1 MKSTRFVFGRALA
14 VLCALLFVS
23 FGFMSCQQEDDDNG
37 LPDGVYELSDNS
49 ALIGTW
55 VNSYSGGTSVYKI
68 TSSTFDNS
76 GTSSYNGT
84 TSTYDAYA
92 GNNLVVSYTNDE
104 ATSGYIYIKYTRA
117 YCSTHSDPTTY
128 TYIYDTDAAD
138 VGKWY
143 AIAFRDLTDSS
154 LSLSGAYKKSGKSS
168 TETLEEAI
176 STFTIDNG
184 YFTTYSECVKQ

>member
-84 TSTYDAYA
+84 TSTYDSYA

-104 ATSGYIYIKYTRA
+104 ETAGYIYIKYTRA
-117 YCSTHSDPTTY
+117 MNPDYSYSETAP
-128 TYIYDTDAAD
+128 D

-143 AIAFRDLTDSS
+143 AIAFKDLTASS
-154 LSLSGAYKKSGKSS
+154 LSLSGAYGTVSS
-168 TETLEEAI
+168 TSTLEEAI
-176 STFTIDNG
+176 STFTIANG
-184 YFTTYSECVKQ
+184 YFGFYSECLKQ

>member
-23 FGFMSCQQEDDDNG
+23 FGFMSCQQEDETEYVNYS
-37 LPDGVYELSDNS
+37 LT
-49 ALIGTW
+49 GTW

-84 TSTYDAYA
+84 TSSYNSYA
-92 GNNLVVSYTNDE
+92 GNNLLVSYTNDE
-104 ATSGYIYIKYTRA
+104 ETSGYIYIKYTRA
-117 YCSTHSDPTTY
+117 MNPDYSYSETAP
-128 TYIYDTDAAD
+128 D

-143 AIAFRDLTDSS
+143 AIAFKNLTASS
-154 LSLSGAYKKSGKSS
+154 LSLSGAYNASGKTSA
-168 TETLEEAI
+168 ETLEDAI
-176 STFTIDNG
+176 STFTIANG
-184 YFTTYSECVKQ
+184 YFTSYSECVKQ

>member
-55 VNSYSGGTSVYKI
+55 QSSYGEIFKI
-68 TSSTFDNS
+68 TS
-76 GTSSYNGT
+76 TSLSNGG
-84 TSTYDAYA
+84 SWGDSYA

-128 TYIYDTDAAD
+128 TYDTDAAD

-143 AIAFRDLTDSS
+143 AIAFKELTASS
-154 LSLSGAYKKSGKSS
+154 VSLSGAYGAVSS
-168 TETLEEAI
+168 TSTLEEAI

>member
-37 LPDGVYELSDNS
+37 LPNGVYELSDNS

-55 VNSYSGGTSVYKI
+55 QSSDGEIFKI
-68 TSSTFDNS
+68 TS
-76 GTSSYNGT
+76 TSLSNGGSWGDT
-84 TSTYDAYA
+84 YA

-104 ATSGYIYIKYTRA
+104 ETAGYIYIKYTRA
-117 YCSTHSDPTTY
+117 MNPDFSYSETAP
-128 TYIYDTDAAD
+128 D

-143 AIAFRDLTDSS
+143 AIAFKDLTSSS
-154 LSLSGAYKKSGKSS
+154 LSLAGACKKGGKTS
-168 TETLEEAI
+168 TENLEDAI
-176 STFTIDNG
+176 STFTIGNG
-184 YFTTYSECVKQ
+184 YFDIYSECVKQ

>member
-23 FGFMSCQQEDDDNG
+23 FGFMSCQQEDETEYVNYS
-37 LPDGVYELSDNS
+37 LT
-49 ALIGTW
+49 GTW
-55 VNSYSGGTSVYKI
+55 QSSYGEIFKI
-68 TSSTFDNS
+68 TS
-76 GTSSYNGT
+76 TSLSNGG
-84 TSTYDAYA
+84 SWGDAYA

-128 TYIYDTDAAD
+128 IYDTDAED

-143 AIAFRDLTDSS
+143 AIAFKELTASS
-154 LSLSGAYKKSGKSS
+154 VSLSGAYKKSGKSS
-168 TETLEEAI
+168 TENLEDAI
-176 STFTIDNG
+176 STFTIANG
-184 YFTTYSECVKQ
+184 YFSTYSECVKQ

>member
-55 VNSYSGGTSVYKI
+55 QSSYGEIFKI
-68 TSSTFDNS
+68 TS
-76 GTSSYNGT
+76 TSLSNGG
-84 TSTYDAYA
+84 SWGDSYA

-128 TYIYDTDAAD
+128 TYDEDAAD

-143 AIAFRDLTDSS
+143 AIAFKDLTTSS
-154 LSLSGAYKKSGKSS
+154 VSLSGAAGTVSS
-168 TETLEEAI
+168 TSTLEEAI
-176 STFTIDNG
+176 STFTIANG
-184 YFTTYSECVKQ
+184 YFSTYSECVKQ

>member
-84 TSTYDAYA
+84 TSTYDSYA

-104 ATSGYIYIKYTRA
+104 KNSGYIYIKYTRA
-117 YCSTHSDPTTY
+117 YCSTHSDATTY
-128 TYIYDTDAAD
+128 TYIYDEDAAD

-143 AIAFRDLTDSS
+143 AIAFKDLTASS
-154 LSLSGAYKKSGKSS
+154 LSLSGAYGTVSS
-168 TETLEEAI
+168 TSTLEEAI

-184 YFTTYSECVKQ
+184 YFSTYSECVKQ

>member
-37 LPDGVYELSDNS
+37 LPNGVYELSENS
-49 ALIGTW
+49 ALIRTW
-55 VNSYSGGTSVYKI
+55 QSSYGEIFKI
-68 TSSTFDNS
+68 TS
-76 GTSSYNGT
+76 TSLSNGG
-84 TSTYDAYA
+84 SWGDSYA

-104 ATSGYIYIKYTRA
+104 KNSGYIYIKYTRA

-143 AIAFRDLTDSS
+143 AIAFKELTASS
-154 LSLSGAYKKSGKSS
+154 VSLSGAYGTVSS
-168 TETLEEAI
+168 TSTLEEAI
-176 STFTIDNG
+176 STFTIDYG
-184 YFTTYSECVKQ
+184 YFSTYSECVKQ

>member
-23 FGFMSCQQEDDDNG
+23 FGFMSCQQEDDDTG
-37 LPDGVYELSDNS
+37 LPNGVYELSDNS

-55 VNSYSGGTSVYKI
+55 QSSYGEIFKI
-68 TSSTFDNS
+68 TSASLS
-76 GTSSYNGT
+76 NGG
-84 TSTYDAYA
+84 SWGDAYA

-117 YCSTHSDPTTY
+117 MNPDYSYSETAP
-128 TYIYDTDAAD
+128 D

-143 AIAFRDLTDSS
+143 AIAFKELTASS
-154 LSLSGAYKKSGKSS
+154 VSLSGAYNASGKTSA
-168 TETLEEAI
+168 ETLEEAI
-176 STFTIDNG
+176 STFTIAKG
-184 YFTTYSECVKQ
+184 YFSTYSECVKQ

>member
-23 FGFMSCQQEDDDNG
+23 FGFMSCQQEDETEYVNYS
-37 LPDGVYELSDNS
+37 LT
-49 ALIGTW
+49 GTW
-55 VNSYSGGTSVYKI
+55 QSSYGEIFKI
-68 TSSTFDNS
+68 TS
-76 GTSSYNGT
+76 TSLSNGG
-84 TSTYDAYA
+84 SWGDAYA

-117 YCSTHSDPTTY
+117 MNPDYSYSETAP
-128 TYIYDTDAAD
+128 D

-143 AIAFRDLTDSS
+143 AIAFKELTASS
-154 LSLSGAYKKSGKSS
+154 LSLSGAYNASGKTS

-176 STFTIDNG
+176 STFTIANG

>member
-55 VNSYSGGTSVYKI
+55 QSSYGEIFKI
-68 TSSTFDNS
+68 TSTGLS
-76 GTSSYNGT
+76 NGG
-84 TSTYDAYA
+84 SWGDSYA

-143 AIAFRDLTDSS
+143 AIAFKELTASS
-154 LSLSGAYKKSGKSS
+154 VSLSGAAGTVSS
-168 TETLEEAI
+168 TSTLEEAI
-176 STFTIDNG
+176 STFTIANG

>member
-23 FGFMSCQQEDDDNG
+23 FGFMSCQQEDETEYVNYS
-37 LPDGVYELSDNS
+37 LT
-49 ALIGTW
+49 GTW

-84 TSTYDAYA
+84 TSTYDSYA

-117 YCSTHSDPTTY
+117 MNPDYSYSETAP
-128 TYIYDTDAAD
+128 D

-143 AIAFRDLTDSS
+143 AIAFKDLTASS

-184 YFTTYSECVKQ
+184 YFDYYSECVKQ

>member
-14 VLCALLFVS
+14 VLCTLLFVS
-23 FGFMSCQQEDDDNG
+23 FSFMSCQQEDETEYVNYS
-37 LPDGVYELSDNS
+37 LT
-49 ALIGTW
+49 GTW

-84 TSTYDAYA
+84 TSTYDSYA

-117 YCSTHSDPTTY
+117 MNSDY
-128 TYIYDTDAAD
+128 TYSETAPD

-143 AIAFRDLTDSS
+143 AIAFKELTASS
-154 LSLSGAYKKSGKSS
+154 LSLSGAWLEGGVTS

-176 STFTIDNG
+176 STFTVDNG
-184 YFTTYSECVKQ
+184 YFDTYSECVKQ

>member
-55 VNSYSGGTSVYKI
+55 QSSYGEIFKI
-68 TSSTFDNS
+68 TS
-76 GTSSYNGT
+76 TSLSNGG
-84 TSTYDAYA
+84 SWGDSYA
-92 GNNLVVSYTNDE
+92 GNNLLVSYTNDE
-104 ATSGYIYIKYTRA
+104 ETSGYIYIKYTRA

-128 TYIYDTDAAD
+128 TYDTDAAD

-143 AIAFRDLTDSS
+143 AVAFKDLTASS
-154 LSLSGAYKKSGKSS
+154 LSLSGAAGTVSS
-168 TETLEEAI
+168 TSTLEEAI
-176 STFTIDNG
+176 STFTIAKG
-184 YFTTYSECVKQ
+184 YFSTYSECVKQ

>member
-55 VNSYSGGTSVYKI
+55 QSSYGEIFKI
-68 TSSTFDNS
+68 TS
-76 GTSSYNGT
+76 TSLSNGG
-84 TSTYDAYA
+84 SWGDAYA
-92 GNNLVVSYTNDE
+92 GNNLVVSYTNDK

-117 YCSTHSDPTTY
+117 MNPDYSYSETAP
-128 TYIYDTDAAD
+128 D

-143 AIAFRDLTDSS
+143 AIAFNDLTASS
-154 LSLSGAYKKSGKSS
+154 LSLSGAYNASGKTS
-168 TETLEEAI
+168 TENLEEAI
-176 STFTIDNG
+176 STFTIANG
-184 YFTTYSECVKQ
+184 YFTSYSECVKQ

>member
-23 FGFMSCQQEDDDNG
+23 FGFMSCQQEDDANG

-55 VNSYSGGTSVYKI
+55 QSSYGEIFKI
-68 TSSTFDNS
+68 TS
-76 GTSSYNGT
+76 TSLYNGG
-84 TSTYDAYA
+84 SWGDSYA

-104 ATSGYIYIKYTRA
+104 ETSGYIYIKYTRA
-117 YCSTHSDPTTY
+117 YCSTHSDSTTY
-128 TYIYDTDAAD
+128 TYIYDEDAAD

-143 AIAFRDLTDSS
+143 AIAFKELTASS
-154 LSLSGAYKKSGKSS
+154 VSLSGAAGTVSS
-168 TETLEEAI
+168 TSTLEEAI
-176 STFTIDNG
+176 STFTIANG
-184 YFTTYSECVKQ
+184 YFSYYSECVKQ

>member
-23 FGFMSCQQEDDDNG
+23 FGFMSCQQEDETEYVNYS
-37 LPDGVYELSDNS
+37 LT
-49 ALIGTW
+49 GTW
-55 VNSYSGGTSVYKI
+55 VNSYSGRTSVYKI

-84 TSTYDAYA
+84 TSTYDSYA

-104 ATSGYIYIKYTRA
+104 ETSGYIYIKYTRA
-117 YCSTHSDPTTY
+117 MNPDYSYSETAP
-128 TYIYDTDAAD
+128 D

-143 AIAFRDLTDSS
+143 AIAFKELTASS
-154 LSLSGAYKKSGKSS
+154 VSLSGAYKKSGKSS

-184 YFTTYSECVKQ
+184 YFDYYSECVKQ

>member
-23 FGFMSCQQEDDDNG
+23 FGFMSCQQEDETEYVNYS
-37 LPDGVYELSDNS
+37 LT
-49 ALIGTW
+49 GTW

-92 GNNLVVSYTNDE
+92 GNNLLVSYTNAE

-117 YCSTHSDPTTY
+117 MNPDYSYSETAP
-128 TYIYDTDAAD
+128 D

-143 AIAFRDLTDSS
+143 AIAFKELTASS
-154 LSLSGAYKKSGKSS
+154 VSLSGAYGTVSS
-168 TETLEEAI
+168 TSTLEEAI
-176 STFTIDNG
+176 STFTIANG
-184 YFTTYSECVKQ
+184 YFSTYSECVKQ

>member
-14 VLCALLFVS
+14 ILCALLFVS

-55 VNSYSGGTSVYKI
+55 QSSYGEIFKI
-68 TSSTFDNS
+68 TS
-76 GTSSYNGT
+76 TSLSNGG
-84 TSTYDAYA
+84 SWGDSYA

-128 TYIYDTDAAD
+128 TYTYIYDTDAAD

-143 AIAFRDLTDSS
+143 AIAFKELTASS
-154 LSLSGAYKKSGKSS
+154 VSLSGAYGTVSS
-168 TETLEEAI
+168 TSTLEEAI

>member
-14 VLCALLFVS
+14 VLYALLFVS

-37 LPDGVYELSDNS
+37 LPNGVYELSDNS

-84 TSTYDAYA
+84 TSTYDSYA

-104 ATSGYIYIKYTRA
+104 KNSGYIYIKYTRA

-143 AIAFRDLTDSS
+143 AIAFKELTASS
-154 LSLSGAYKKSGKSS
+154 VSLSGAAGTVSS
-168 TETLEEAI
+168 TSTLEEAI
-176 STFTIDNG
+176 STFTIANG

>member
-55 VNSYSGGTSVYKI
+55 QSSYGEIFKI
-68 TSSTFDNS
+68 TSTSLSNS
-76 GTSSYNGT
+76 GSWG
-84 TSTYDAYA
+84 DAYA

-117 YCSTHSDPTTY
+117 YCSTHSDSTTY
-128 TYIYDTDAAD
+128 TYIYDEDAPD

-143 AIAFRDLTDSS
+143 AIAFKELTASS
-154 LSLSGAYKKSGKSS
+154 VSLSGAYGTVSS
-168 TETLEEAI
+168 TSTLEEAI
-176 STFTIDNG
+176 STFTIANG
-184 YFTTYSECVKQ
+184 YFTSYSECVKQ

>member
-23 FGFMSCQQEDDDNG
+23 FGFMSCQQEDETEYVNYS
-37 LPDGVYELSDNS
+37 LT
-49 ALIGTW
+49 GTW

-76 GTSSYNGT
+76 GTSNYNGT
-84 TSTYDAYA
+84 TSTYDSYA
-92 GNNLVVSYTNDE
+92 GNNLLVSYTNDE
-104 ATSGYIYIKYTRA
+104 ETAGYIYIKYTRA
-117 YCSTHSDPTTY
+117 MNLDSSYSETAP
-128 TYIYDTDAAD
+128 D

-143 AIAFRDLTDSS
+143 AIAFKELTASS
-154 LSLSGAYKKSGKSS
+154 VSLSGAYNASGKSS

-184 YFTTYSECVKQ
+184 YFDYYSECVKQ

>member
-1 MKSTRFVFGRALA
+1 MKNTRFVFGRALA

-23 FGFMSCQQEDDDNG
+23 FGFMSCQQEDETEYVNYS
-37 LPDGVYELSDNS
+37 LT
-49 ALIGTW
+49 GTW

-84 TSTYDAYA
+84 TSTYDSYA

-117 YCSTHSDPTTY
+117 MNPDYSYSETAP
-128 TYIYDTDAAD
+128 D

-184 YFTTYSECVKQ
+184 YFDYYSECVKQ

>member
-84 TSTYDAYA
+84 TSTYDSYA

-104 ATSGYIYIKYTRA
+104 KNSGYIYIKYTRA
-117 YCSTHSDPTTY
+117 YCSTHSDSTTY

-143 AIAFRDLTDSS
+143 AIAFKELTASS
-154 LSLSGAYKKSGKSS
+154 VSLSGAAGTVSS
-168 TETLEEAI
+168 TSTLEEAI

>member
-55 VNSYSGGTSVYKI
+55 QSSYGEIFKI
-68 TSSTFDNS
+68 TS
-76 GTSSYNGT
+76 TSLSNGG
-84 TSTYDAYA
+84 SWGDAYA

-117 YCSTHSDPTTY
+117 MNPDYSYSETAP
-128 TYIYDTDAAD
+128 D

-143 AIAFRDLTDSS
+143 AIAFKELTASS
-154 LSLSGAYKKSGKSS
+154 VSLSGAYGTESS
-168 TETLEEAI
+168 TSTLEEAI
-176 STFTIDNG
+176 STFTIAKG
-184 YFTTYSECVKQ
+184 YFNNYSECVKQ

>member
-23 FGFMSCQQEDDDNG
+23 FGFMSCQQEDETEYVNYS
-37 LPDGVYELSDNS
+37 LT
-49 ALIGTW
+49 GTW

-84 TSTYDAYA
+84 TSTYDSYA

-117 YCSTHSDPTTY
+117 MNPDYSYSETAP
-128 TYIYDTDAAD
+128 D

-143 AIAFRDLTDSS
+143 AIAFKELTASS
-154 LSLSGAYKKSGKSS
+154 VSLSGAYGTVSS
-168 TETLEEAI
+168 TSTLEEAI

>member
-55 VNSYSGGTSVYKI
+55 QSSYGEIFKI
-68 TSSTFDNS
+68 TS
-76 GTSSYNGT
+76 TSLSNGG
-84 TSTYDAYA
+84 SWGDAYA

-117 YCSTHSDPTTY
+117 MNPDYSYSETAP
-128 TYIYDTDAAD
+128 D

-143 AIAFRDLTDSS
+143 AIAFKELTASS
-154 LSLSGAYKKSGKSS
+154 VLLSGAYNASGKTS

-176 STFTIDNG
+176 STFTIAKG
-184 YFTTYSECVKQ
+184 YFNNYSECVKQ